1 MLHLKRS
8 KKLSCQKNVG
18 GGWRE
23 ITIGFSVAKHTF
35 YWSTTYI
42 QKRAETTVLKEFSRN
57 RHAQVTS
64 NQIKE
69 QNIQGAPLCPLRV
82 TYVTTCKQLC
92 QLSHLTLTELH
103 GADLPPLA
111 RLTVSCVCL
120 QEYPFSLLCR
130 ASLCEYT
137 ITCLSIQ
144 HGRVATFQFG
154 VIMNS
159 ASMNFLVHFS
169 WWIYIHISF
178 G

>member
-1 MLHLKRS
+1 M
-8 KKLSCQKNVG
+8 N
-18 GGWRE
+18 
-23 ITIGFSVAKHTF
+23 AKHTF

-42 QKRAETTVLKEFSRN
+42 QKRAQTTSVQLKEFSQN

-64 NQIKE
+64 NRIKE
-69 QNIQGAPLCPLRV
+69 QNIQGTPLCPF
-82 TYVTTCKQLC
+82 K
-92 QLSHLTLTELH
+92 SNLH
-103 GADLPPLA
+103 NYLQTALPGFSLDVNRTIRYRFA
-111 RLTVSCVCL
+111 SSCETHTVSCVCL
-120 QEYPFSLLCR
+120 HEYPFSLLCR

-144 HGRVATFQFG
+144 HGHVGTFQFG